1 MIFFCFFI
9 NLRNANFLRFD
20 DFIFLIFSKKFLI
33 LKLKLFFVLLDVEK
47 KKLKAHIEQ
56 LEREKNM
63 SQGRLGE
70 IAVKVSDL
78 EQELLEE
85 RLATAAEKYR
95 KKLVEKCAREQVIKD
110 LDTYYRALDWAIM
123 RYHKEKMKR
132 INLIMKEL
140 WRQTYR
146 GNDIDYIEI
155 RTDDGEVAGGAD
167 KKKSYNYRY
176 NFQILE
182 KK

>member
-1 MIFFCFFI
+1 MFKSLQSNHFEDFTFLSPIFFI
-9 NLRNANFLRFD
+9 D
-20 DFIFLIFSKKFLI
+20 DEKR
-33 LKLKLFFVLLDVEK
+33 KLKIHV
-47 KKLKAHIEQ
+47 EQ

-95 KKLVEKCAREQVIKD
+95 KKLVEKCARDQVIKD
-110 LDTYYRALDWAIM
+110 LDTYYKALDWAIM
-123 RYHKEKMKR
+123 RFHKEKMKR
-132 INLIMKEL
+132 INLIIKEL

-176 NFQILE
+176 FQVLENSKQLNFNFSLKFQGDYE
-182 KK
+182 QG